1 MGRKIR
7 KSRVSLVIVILVA
20 IILIAVV
27 AFGKT
32 LNKDKN
38 EVTNMVLN
46 EVFNNT
52 QNEIA
57 ENSIANGMI
66 NEVADSENNET
77 QNEIVNE
84 IDNSDKNDEDKNNDV
99 NNETEKPDA
108 GNDNE
113 GETNK
118 PSSNVKFDETVAFIG
133 DSRTQG
139 FIMYNGLKYVQDYS
153 YVGLM
158 VDTAVTKKFVKTSG
172 GREITLIEDMA
183 NKDIEK
189 VYIMLGVNELGWSYP
204 EVFKVK
210 YEELIDEIRK
220 VQSNCD
226 IYVQS
231 IIPVTKERDQSDN
244 IYNNTNIKKFN
255 KLIKEV
261 ANDKSVT
268 YLDVQSALVNSA
280 GYLPDE
286 ASTDGIHVS
295 PAYCE
300 KWLNYLKNHS

>member
-1 MGRKIR
+1 MERRLR
-7 KSRVSLVIVILVA
+7 KSRVFLVIVIFVA
-20 IILIAVV
+20 IILIAVI
-27 AFGKT
+27 AFGKSF
-32 LNKDKN
+32 NNDKN
-38 EVTNMVLN
+38 N
-46 EVFNNT
+46 EVNNI

-57 ENSIANGMI
+57 TNNIINNTNKEIVGNNINTIENDTT
-66 NEVADSENNET
+66 NEVTGAGNNET
-77 QNEIVNE
+77 KNETVNE
-84 IDNSDKNDEDKNNDV
+84 IGNEGNS
-99 NNETEKPDA
+99 EKPD
-108 GNDNE
+108 E
-113 GETNK
+113 GKDDEEETNK
-118 PSSNVKFDETVAFIG
+118 PSGNVKFDETVAFIG

-139 FIMYNGLKYVQDYS
+139 FIMYNGLKDVQDYS

-172 GREITLIEDMA
+172 GKQITLIEDMA

-220 VQSNCD
+220 VQPNCE

-231 IIPVTKERDQSDN
+231 IIPVTKDRDESDS
-244 IYNNTNIKKFN
+244 IYNNTNIRKFN

-261 ANDKSVT
+261 AKDKNVT
-268 YLDVQSALVNSA
+268 YLDVQSALVNSE
-280 GYLPDE
+280 GYLPDS
-286 ASTDGIHVS
+286 ASPDGIHMS
-295 PAYCE
+295 PSYCE